1 MKFRVTL
8 LVPALAALVA
18 GLLVVSPAQAAGTA
32 FIGGSVFGPGGAGTV
47 SSVRVELISVD
58 RGGNTHVERFANNVP
73 DGGSYRFA
81 VPLRKKKSTSDI
93 YYLRLVG
100 PDSGG
105 DSQSWF
111 WRGSDNA
118 PATGGRYLRDASPIR
133 GRINNDF
140 TADFRYTSISGTAPA
155 GTRLT
160 VAATPPSYRG
170 GAKARRELDLAGCA
184 NIFATTTSNGTYRV
198 NFLPYGV
205 DQRYLVAARLGTDE
219 RWNNSFGTCFDV
231 QEYSRSSANLLAL
244 PAGGLDY
251 PITIGPSNNTLTVV
265 TGFSGFKPTNEGDK
279 WVSLREA
286 QPGVAIL
293 DSPVVTGVRVS
304 SDGFVNLTNVAPGR
318 YYVELGRR
326 TGCADWYPSRFDNNR
341 KYFKGLDRASEK
353 WKSFP
358 FLSKLAGGKN
368 SGYEG
373 IARSAFPNP
382 ATDAEQ
388 GRKPAGYAG
397 WMYRTHCKALGAG
410 SYKVVDISGFGT
422 SRQVSV
428 STRKGGVVKGHVSR
442 AAGRTNKEMMV
453 TLTSTDGRRVLR
465 TDLTDGKGNF
475 YVAGL
480 PSGNWKIT
488 INADSW
494 RGIGR
499 AYTGRH
505 FITVKAGSVRNAGNL
520 KFKD

>member
-1 MKFRVTL
+1 MKSRVTL
-8 LVPALAALVA
+8 LVPALTALVA
-18 GLLVVSPAQAAGTA
+18 GLLVSSPAQAAGATTIA
-32 FIGGSVFGPGGAGTV
+32 GSVFGPGGAGNV
-47 SSVRVELISVD
+47 GNVRVELISVD
-58 RGGNTHVERFANNVP
+58 RGGNTHVDRFANNIP
-73 DGGSYRFA
+73 DGGTYRFT
-81 VPLRKKKSTSDI
+81 VPLRRKKSTTDI
-93 YYLRLVG
+93 YYLRIVG
-100 PDSGG
+100 PDVGG

-111 WRGSDNA
+111 YRGGDGFT
-118 PATGGRYLRDASPIR
+118 ATGGRYLRDASPIR
-133 GRINNDF
+133 ARINNEF
-140 TADFRYTSISGTAPA
+140 TADFRYSSISGTAPA

-198 NFLPYGV
+198 NFLPYGA
-205 DQRYLVAARLGTDE
+205 DQRYMVAARLGADE
-219 RWNNSFGTCFDV
+219 RWNNSFGSCLDV
-231 QEYSRSSANLLAL
+231 QEYARSSANLLAL
-244 PAGGLDY
+244 PPAGMDY
-251 PITIGPSNNTLTVV
+251 PITIGPSSNNLTVV
-265 TGFSGFKPTNEGDK
+265 GGFSGFKATSEGDR

-293 DSPVVTGVRVS
+293 DSPVVTGAKLTS
-304 SDGFVNLTNVAPGR
+304 NGFVTLPNVAPGR

-326 TGCADWYPSRFDNNR
+326 TGCADWYPSRFNNNR
-341 KYFKGLDRASEK
+341 KYFKGLDRSAEK
-353 WKSFP
+353 WKSFSV
-358 FLSKLAGGKN
+358 LSKVSGNRDG
-368 SGYEG
+368 GYERV
-373 IARSAFPNP
+373 ARTVQPNP

-388 GRKPAGYAG
+388 GRKPAGFAG

-410 SYKVVDISGFGT
+410 AYKVVDIAGFGNT
-422 SRQVSV
+422 RQVSV
-428 STRKGGVVKGHVSR
+428 GSRKGAVVKGHVSR

-453 TLTSTDGRRVLR
+453 TLSSTDGRRVLR

-505 FITVKAGSVRNAGNL
+505 FINVKAGRVYNAGNL